1 VNAAKAAEIVR
12 QAMAD
17 RSIYDAMAAREN
29 EFWGKI
35 LPNRERS
42 ETAIA
47 DMHAGAELRVNRHF
61 SSFSTLAR
69 ERKLKFEHGLT
80 LGCGA
85 GRCERELVQNGVC
98 QSFHGID
105 ISENAIATAREI
117 AKEQNLPLT
126 YKVAD
131 LNFVKLPEKAFDLV
145 VAQTCLHHVLF
156 LERVAEQ
163 VWRSLKNSGYLWI
176 HDFIGETQGQY
187 DSKRLAI
194 MNQLLTAL
202 PEKFRKNKV
211 TGQFVSE
218 IKRPE
223 PGHLS
228 SPFESI
234 RSSEIVPVFQR
245 WFSIE
250 WKLEFSAFLQLVA
263 PPGTRAAY
271 LENDDTK
278 ALFEVLM
285 LLDDLCIKEKIV
297 QPTGGQ
303 YLMRPRFPNDMQEKI
318 TGSER

>member
-1 VNAAKAAEIVR
+1 MSADKAAEIVR
-12 QAMAD
+12 QAMTD

-29 EFWGKI
+29 EVWGKI
-35 LPNRERS
+35 LPDRERS
-42 ETAIA
+42 ETTIA
-47 DMHAGAELRVNRHF
+47 DMQAGAELRVNRHL
-61 SSFSTLAR
+61 SSLSTLAT
-69 ERKLKFEHGLT
+69 ERNLKFEHGLT

-85 GRCERELVQNGVC
+85 GRRERELVQNGSC
-98 QSFHGID
+98 KTFHGID

-126 YKVAD
+126 YEVAD
-131 LNFVKLPEKAFDLV
+131 LNFVKLPGKTFDLV
-145 VAQTCLHHVLF
+145 VAQTCLHHILF

-163 VWRSLKNSGYLWI
+163 VWRSLRSSGYLWI

-187 DSKRLAI
+187 DPKRLTI
-194 MNQLLTAL
+194 MNQLLAVL
-202 PEKFRKNKV
+202 PERFRKNKITGRFV
-211 TGQFVSE
+211 TE

-234 RSSEIVPVFQR
+234 RSGEIVPVFQR

-250 WKLEFSAFLQLVA
+250 WKLENSAFLHLVA

-271 LENDDTK
+271 LENEDTK

-285 LLDDLCIKEKIV
+285 LFDDLCIKEKIL

-303 YLMRPRFPNDMQEKI
+303 YLMRPKCPNDI
-318 TGSER
+318 

>member
-1 VNAAKAAEIVR
+1 MSAEKAAEIVR

-17 RSIYDAMAAREN
+17 RGIYDAMAAREN
-29 EFWGKI
+29 QFWGKI
-35 LPNRERS
+35 LPDRERS

-47 DMHAGAELRVNRHF
+47 DMKAGAELRVNRHL
-61 SSFSTLAR
+61 SSLSTLAR

-85 GRCERELVQNGVC
+85 GRRERELVQNGIC
-98 QSFHGID
+98 QSFHGVD

-126 YKVAD
+126 YEAAD
-131 LNFVKLPEKAFDLV
+131 LNFVKLPEKTFDLV
-145 VAQTCLHHVLF
+145 VAQTCLHHILF

-163 VWRSLKNSGYLWI
+163 VWRSLRSSGYLWI

-187 DSKRLAI
+187 DSKRLTI
-194 MNQLLTAL
+194 VNQLLAVL
-202 PEKFRKNKV
+202 PEKFRKNKITGRLV
-211 TGQFVSE
+211 TD
-218 IKRPE
+218 IKRPV
-223 PGHLS
+223 PGHLG

-234 RSSEIVPVFQR
+234 RSGEIVSVFQH

-250 WKLEFSAFLQLVA
+250 WKLEFGAFLQLVA

-271 LENDDTK
+271 LENEDTK

-303 YLMRPRFPNDMQEKI
+303 YLMRPRFPNDI
-318 TGSER
+318 